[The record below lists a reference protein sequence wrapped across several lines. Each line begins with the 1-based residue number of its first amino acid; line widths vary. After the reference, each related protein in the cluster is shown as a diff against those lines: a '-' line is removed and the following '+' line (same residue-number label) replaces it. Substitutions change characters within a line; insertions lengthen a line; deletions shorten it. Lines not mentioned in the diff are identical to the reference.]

1 MRQLVH
7 HGVYVPEYRPIGL
20 SVKYNGRRIELDA
33 EAEQMALAFVKKFD
47 TVYVKDKVFVDNF
60 LEDFCRKLEIN
71 KVNDLNEID
80 WSEVE
85 DYIVKEK
92 KLKENMSKEERRRL
106 TEERKR
112 VREKLKERYGYAIV
126 DGKRIE
132 LQNWIVEPAGIFM
145 SKGRNPLRGR
155 WKKAVNRSDITLNL
169 SEVPDDL
176 DKGWKNIVWK
186 SDCMWI
192 ACWRNPLNGKM
203 KYVWFSPKSSL
214 RQEREREKW
223 DKAIELEKKIKEVEA
238 HVNRNLRSRDI
249 LRRKVATVVYLIK
262 ETGIRVG
269 DERIAG
275 ETGTIGCTTLKAENV
290 IVEKD
295 TVVLDF
301 IGKDYVHWHREI
313 NLPRKVLKNIV
324 DFMEKAK
331 DRPIFDGVDSGKV
344 SKFLQEVVP
353 HVSAKTF
360 RTMIAGQTFR
370 KALKETRKDFGK
382 NEFESLIRFKYIN
395 LAVAKRLNHKRK
407 IPEKFEERLK
417 KKKLK
422 VKDKELKIEKILKEI
437 ENAKEKRRRLLEKR
451 LKKARL
457 EYRKALLELKL
468 YSDTAEWNLNTSL
481 TSYIDPRLVVEYA
494 RKNRV
499 PIERIYSKSLRE
511 KFSWTIK

>member
-1 MRQLVH
+1 M
-7 HGVYVPEYRPIGL
+7 
-20 SVKYNGRRIELDA
+20 
-33 EAEQMALAFVKKFD
+33 
-47 TVYVKDKVFVDNF
+47 
-60 LEDFCRKLEIN
+60 
-71 KVNDLNEID
+71 
-80 WSEVE
+80 
-85 DYIVKEK
+85 
-92 KLKENMSKEERRRL
+92 
-106 TEERKR
+106 
-112 VREKLKERYGYAIV
+112 
-126 DGKRIE
+126 
-132 LQNWIVEPAGIFM
+132 
-145 SKGRNPLRGR
+145 
-155 WKKAVNRSDITLNL
+155 
-169 SEVPDDL
+169 PDDL

-275 ETGTIGCTTLKAENV
+275 ETGTIGCTTLRAENV

-295 TVVLDF
+295 TVILDF
-301 IGKDYVHWHREI
+301 IGKDYVHWHRKI
-313 NLPRKVLKNIV
+313 NLPKKVLKNIV

-331 DRPIFDGVDSGKV
+331 DKPIFDGVDSSRV

-360 RTMIAGQTFR
+360 RTMIAGQTFK

-407 IPEKFEERLK
+407 VPEKFEERLK
-417 KKKLK
+417 NKELK
-422 VKDKELKIEKILKEI
+422 VKDKEHKIEKILKEI
-437 ENAKEKRRRLLEKR
+437 KNAKEKRRRLLEKR
-451 LKKARL
+451 LEKARL
-457 EYRKALLELKL
+457 EYRRALLELKL